1 MLFSPSSIWQL
12 RCRSPPWSRAAGLP
26 GSTWH
31 TDGRWE
37 GHSRIQPAGRRE
49 GREKKTWL
57 QNQQRWLDTELLWKR
72 VSFAAALQ
80 FSCGYTLI
88 QWNETDC
95 IPLCN
100 ELICNHAQLCESLF
114 NTRRITI
121 WFIFNPIWRRH
132 REVLLSCISCWK
144 LVVQT
149 LINTKDVSDKVVM
162 KQGESHQRC
171 VARVVWVDWT
181 GSRGVHVA
189 EQTLDLPQRDSA
201 SSVRHLKIKEW
212 YVKNHQGPLIVLSA
226 GSLQSSVTLIVRSS
240 LPSETRTLIG
250 GSVGLVSWVS
260 TVALMAFW
268 QRTITVDENI
278 TEQTHGGG

>member
-1 MLFSPSSIWQL
+1 
-12 RCRSPPWSRAAGLP
+12 
-26 GSTWH
+26 
-31 TDGRWE
+31 
-37 GHSRIQPAGRRE
+37 
-49 GREKKTWL
+49 
-57 QNQQRWLDTELLWKR
+57 
-72 VSFAAALQ
+72 
-80 FSCGYTLI
+80 
-88 QWNETDC
+88 
-95 IPLCN
+95 
-100 ELICNHAQLCESLF
+100 
-114 NTRRITI
+114 
-121 WFIFNPIWRRH
+121 
-132 REVLLSCISCWK
+132 
-144 LVVQT
+144 
-149 LINTKDVSDKVVM
+149 M

-278 TEQTHGGG
+278 TEQTHTGEGNTHLQDRWAMYLEKLKQHMVEVGWHIDNVEGLAGVFSCERNQSIDHMTESTPVSVQQSGRTVCFLKTLC

>member
-1 MLFSPSSIWQL
+1 MPQGRLVENRKSLHWLWGQGLGYRAEGNLLVWSLCQTLKDVHEELMNAIFHRVKPSSWRLLFHQNMVLILDSLCKTDRTRCDNKGPRFGQIQTILAPLISDIFIQVMLLSPSSIWQL

-37 GHSRIQPAGRRE
+37 GHSRIQPEGRRE

-80 FSCGYTLI
+80 FSCGYTLM

-121 WFIFNPIWRRH
+121 WFIFNPI
-132 REVLLSCISCWK
+132 
-144 LVVQT
+144 
-149 LINTKDVSDKVVM
+149 
-162 KQGESHQRC
+162 
-171 VARVVWVDWT
+171 
-181 GSRGVHVA
+181 
-189 EQTLDLPQRDSA
+189 
-201 SSVRHLKIKEW
+201 
-212 YVKNHQGPLIVLSA
+212 
-226 GSLQSSVTLIVRSS
+226 
-240 LPSETRTLIG
+240 
-250 GSVGLVSWVS
+250 
-260 TVALMAFW
+260 
-268 QRTITVDENI
+268 
-278 TEQTHGGG
+278 